1 MAISTSGSVIPGPAT
16 LEHYPYPTVAFHPVC
31 CCSKPLRCENRIWRI
46 EASEMAMFQV
56 PTRPSGHVHVE
67 FKAGRMDWDGR
78 MVTPD
83 KRKGKIL
90 LYTSEEDQL
99 THFQWMDRDK
109 NEVVTDLI
117 VINDAYLE
125 RIQKCTSGRAY
136 ILRFTS
142 SDKKMF
148 FWMQEPSTDK
158 DDENIKKFNEAVGA
172 TIPEKPAAATPAA
185 APATAAAAAPGAAAP
200 APATQEIDPQ
210 LRAVLTQF
218 LTQGGAGGAGMA
230 QRAPLPMTTVLTTEV
245 LQSLLTDEAA
255 CSEMIGLL
263 PESHKNQARMPGVKR
278 IKRKSLPWLSQWMSK
293 KTYSR

>member
-1 MAISTSGSVIPGPAT
+1 
-16 LEHYPYPTVAFHPVC
+16 
-31 CCSKPLRCENRIWRI
+31 
-46 EASEMAMFQV
+46 MFQV
-56 PTRPSGHVHVE
+56 PTRPAGHVHVE

-172 TIPEKPAAATPAA
+172 TIPEKPTAATATPAATPAA
-185 APATAAAAAPGAAAP
+185 AAPAAAGAA
-200 APATQEIDPQ
+200 ATQEIDPQ

-218 LTQGGAGGAGMA
+218 LTQGGAGAGAGLA
-230 QRAPLPMTTVLTTEV
+230 RAPLPMTTVLTSEV

-263 PESHKNQARMPGVKR
+263 PESHKNQEGLSEVLCSPQLQQ
-278 IKRKSLPWLSQWMSK
+278 SLSALTQAVHSDQLPVLLASLGLDPSVINGASGDALELLCRAMESK
-293 KTYSR
+293 FKE

>member
-1 MAISTSGSVIPGPAT
+1 
-16 LEHYPYPTVAFHPVC
+16 
-31 CCSKPLRCENRIWRI
+31 
-46 EASEMAMFQV
+46 MFQV
-56 PTRPSGHVHVE
+56 PSRPAGHVHVE

-83 KRKGKIL
+83 KRKGKII

-158 DDENIKKFNEAVGA
+158 DDENVKKFNEAVGA
-172 TIPEKPAAATPAA
+172 TIPEKPANAAAAPAAPTPAAAAAATPAA
-185 APATAAAAAPGAAAP
+185 PGGAAPGA
-200 APATQEIDPQ
+200 QEIDPA

-218 LTQGGAGGAGMA
+218 LTQQGGGPA
-230 QRAPLPMTTVLTTEV
+230 QRAPLPMTSVLTTEV

-263 PESHKNQARMPGVKR
+263 PDSHKNQEGLSEVLASPQLQQ
-278 IKRKSLPWLSQWMSK
+278 SLSALTQAVHSDQLPVLLASLGLDPSVINGATGDALELLCRAMEKQFK
-293 KTYSR
+293 EQ

>member
-1 MAISTSGSVIPGPAT
+1 
-16 LEHYPYPTVAFHPVC
+16 
-31 CCSKPLRCENRIWRI
+31 
-46 EASEMAMFQV
+46 MFQV
-56 PTRPSGHVHVE
+56 PTRPAGHVHVE

-125 RIQKCTSGRAY
+125 RVQKCTTGRAY

-148 FWMQEPSTDK
+148 FWMQEANGEK
-158 DDENIKKFNEAVGA
+158 DEERVKTFNDAVGA
-172 TIPEKPAAATPAA
+172 TIPEKGPASAAASATTAAA
-185 APATAAAAAPGAAAP
+185 APATAAAA
-200 APATQEIDPQ
+200 QEIDPQ
-210 LRAVLTQF
+210 LRAVL
-218 LTQGGAGGAGMA
+218 A
-230 QRAPLPMTTVLTTEV
+230 QPLGISTSPRAR
-245 LQSLLTDEAA
+245 
-255 CSEMIGLL
+255 CG
-263 PESHKNQARMPGVKR
+263 
-278 IKRKSLPWLSQWMSK
+278 
-293 KTYSR
+293 